1 MRAIAILSDLGTKD
15 YFVGAMKGAILS
27 VNPDA
32 KIVDLSHEIPKRD
45 IRVGAFVLAHAAQT
59 FPKGSIFV
67 AVVDPGVGTKRRCVL
82 LETDN
87 GLFFIG
93 PDNGLFTL
101 VAERFGVSRVHEI
114 TNRALMRREVS
125 PTFHGRD
132 LMAPVAAHLSLG
144 IDPAEVGPKLE
155 GIEKLEIPR
164 PRLTEDGIHGC
175 ALNID
180 DFGNL
185 ITNIDADMISRFADF
200 GDELNVEID
209 DRVLA
214 ARFVRTFGDV
224 GEGECLCYI
233 GSAGMLELAER
244 AGDLARK
251 LKVKIGC
258 GIRIRRWSGGQA
270 RDPDR

>member
-1 MRAIAILSDLGTKD
+1 MTLGNEMKRGAIAILSDLGTKD

-32 KIVDLSHEIPKRD
+32 KIVDISHEIPKRD
-45 IRVGAFVLAHAAQT
+45 IRVGAFVLAHAAQS

-67 AVVDPGVGTKRRCVL
+67 AVVDPGVGTKRKYIL

-93 PDNGLFTL
+93 PDNGLLML
-101 VAERFGVSRVHEI
+101 VAERFGVSRIHEI

-144 IDPAEVGPKLE
+144 IEPAEVGPESKSMK
-155 GIEKLEIPR
+155 KLEIPR
-164 PRLTEDGIHGC
+164 PKSLKNELRGYVF
-175 ALNID
+175 NID

-185 ITNIDADMISRFADF
+185 VTNIGADLVSRFS
-200 GDELNVEID
+200 GLGEVLKI
-209 DRVLA
+209 RVCGRGFPA
-214 ARFVRTFGDV
+214 KFVRTFGEV
-224 GEGECLCYI
+224 GRGERLCYV
-233 GSAGMLELAER
+233 GSSGMLELAENF
-244 AGDLARK
+244 GNLAEK
-251 LKVKIGC
+251 LKVKIGSA
-258 GIRIRRWSGGQA
+258 IRIKR
-270 RDPDR
+270 